1 MKPMAVGLEFEEGIC
16 NFEWLRQYR
25 EPQQVCTSANDV
37 RAALIS
43 TQVLIAMRRMS
54 ANVLIPSFSNTL
66 PL

>member
-16 NFEWLRQYR
+16 NFERLHQYR
-25 EPQQVCTSANDV
+25 KPHQVCTSANDV

-43 TQVLIAMRRMS
+43 TQVLMAMRRMS

>member
-16 NFEWLRQYR
+16 NFELLPQYR
-25 EPQQVCTSANDV
+25 KPHQVCTSANDV

-43 TQVLIAMRRMS
+43 TQVLMAMRRMS
-54 ANVLIPSFSNTL
+54 ANVLIPSFSSTL